1 MCKILISSSLEKYT
15 YIPKSLIVVSH
26 DSSIFKFFRNLHTVF
41 HSGYTNLHTYQQCT
55 SVPSSPLS
63 CQHLF
68 AVLLIKA
75 IIISVRWYL
84 IVVSNCLIS
93 DVEHSF
99 IHLDICMSSLEKYPF
114 LRWIF
119 VSFGLVSVSGGWGV
133 FVCFC
138 YWVDFPCV
146 SAGNESACNARDL
159 GSIPGLGRSPG
170 EGKGYA
176 LQYSGLENSM
186 DCIKSMGSQRVGL
199 YWVLIQLIELNE
211 FLIVWGY

>member
-1 MCKILISSSLEKYT
+1 M

-26 DSSIFKFFRNLHTVF
+26 DSSIFNFFRNLHTVF

-55 SVPSSPLS
+55 SVPSSLLS

-68 AVLLIKA
+68 AVFLIKA
-75 IIISVRWYL
+75 IITSVRWCL

-119 VSFGLVSVSGGWGV
+119 VSFGLVSVSGVGV
-133 FVCFC
+133 FCLLLLLS
-138 YWVDFPCV
+138 WLPLWL
-146 SAGNESACNARDL
+146 S
-159 GSIPGLGRSPG
+159 
-170 EGKGYA
+170 
-176 LQYSGLENSM
+176 
-186 DCIKSMGSQRVGL
+186 
-199 YWVLIQLIELNE
+199 W
-211 FLIVWGY
+211 